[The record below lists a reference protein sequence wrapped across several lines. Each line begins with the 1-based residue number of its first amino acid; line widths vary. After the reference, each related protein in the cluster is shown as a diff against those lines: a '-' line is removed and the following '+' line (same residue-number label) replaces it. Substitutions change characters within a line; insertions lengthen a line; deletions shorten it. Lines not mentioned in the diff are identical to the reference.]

1 MFPAGKYSNI
11 FANYLGLNLFLSFVS
26 GYQAYT
32 YYTKLSIQYKLVIF
46 ADELV
51 RQVKDT
57 NAQYLMVDEERIKK
71 AVQVAERVG
80 NIKVRNLP
88 WV

>member
-1 MFPAGKYSNI
+1 
-11 FANYLGLNLFLSFVS
+11 
-26 GYQAYT
+26 
-32 YYTKLSIQYKLVIF
+32 VIF

-80 NIKVRNLP
+80 NIKVRKP